1 MFKSLNTSML
11 ESERKLK
18 QMILQRYIL
27 INKRSPDLFVAPN
40 KFILSPLSSL
50 MAELFDS
57 FEH

>member
-1 MFKSLNTSML
+1 ML